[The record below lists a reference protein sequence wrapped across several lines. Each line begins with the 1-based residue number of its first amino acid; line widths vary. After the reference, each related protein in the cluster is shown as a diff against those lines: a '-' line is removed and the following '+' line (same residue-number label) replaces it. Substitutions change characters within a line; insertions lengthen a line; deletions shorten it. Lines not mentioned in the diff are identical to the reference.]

1 MPAFNRA
8 IAAGNRYAFAWF
20 IDDNGFM
27 TGASTTAPANGAAGS
42 GAFTLSGIKTAA
54 PTIPEPDVVQVTG
67 DDALQGE
74 FSFDSI
80 ETRAFTIEY
89 TVEDLS
95 LIATILGV
103 TLTTW
108 GEVRTALMD
117 VPNPPERNMGFIFQ
131 SRAKKADT
139 GAQGQKGWNGKFI
152 PLATFTPLGR
162 ASFDE
167 RGAAVFRGQISPQS
181 SGYDPF
187 GVSILTSN
195 YGTTAARQIPFNAEN
210 PIHIKT
216 WRGDNTTT
224 AFTLDYVPVSAAKT
238 SAFVD
243 RVVRTVSTVSTG
255 ASTMTVSSAPGT
267 GRPMIALYE
276 FAG

>member
-20 IDDNGFM
+20 IDDSGFM
-27 TGASTTAPANGAAGS
+27 LGASTTAPANGAAGS
-42 GAFTLSGIKTAA
+42 GAFTISGIKTAA

-74 FSFDSI
+74 FAFDSI
-80 ETRAFTIEY
+80 ESRAFTIEY
-89 TVEDLS
+89 AVEDLS
-95 LIATILGV
+95 IISNILGT
-103 TLTTW
+103 TLQTW
-108 GEVRTALMD
+108 GEVRAALMD
-117 VPNPPERNMGFIFQ
+117 IPNAPERNMGFIFQ
-131 SRAKKADT
+131 SRAKKGDA
-139 GAQGQKGWNGKFI
+139 GAAGQKGWNGKVI

-167 RGAAVFRGQISPQS
+167 RGAAVFRGLVSPQS

-195 YGTTAARQIPFNAEN
+195 YGSTAARQIPFNAEN

-224 AFTLDYVPVSAAKT
+224 AFTLDYTPISAAKV
-238 SAFVD
+238 AAYVD

-255 ASTMTVSSAPGT
+255 AVTATVSSAPGT
-267 GRPMIALYE
+267 GRPLIALYE

>member
-1 MPAFNRA
+1 MPTFNRA

-20 IDDNGFM
+20 IDDSGFM
-27 TGASTTAPANGAAGS
+27 LGSTTTAPANGAAGS
-42 GAFTLSGIKTAA
+42 GAFALSGVKTAA

-80 ETRAFTIEY
+80 ETRAFTVEY
-89 TVEDLS
+89 AVEDLGFIS
-95 LIATILGV
+95 TILGT

-108 GEVRTALMD
+108 GEVRAALMD
-117 VPNPPERNMGFIFQ
+117 IPNAPERNMGFIFQ

-167 RGAAVFRGQISPQS
+167 RGAAVFRGLVSPQS

-210 PIHIKT
+210 PVHIKR
-216 WRGDNTTT
+216 WSGDGTTT
-224 AFTLDYVPVSAAKT
+224 TFTLDYAPVTAAKT
-238 SAFVD
+238 AVFVD
-243 RVVRTVSTVSTG
+243 RVTRTVSSVAPG
-255 ASTMTVSSAPGT
+255 ASTMTVSSAPGL
-267 GRPMIALYE
+267 GRPMIAVYE